1 MDKRDA
7 GEIRI
12 GASGTLWNDTGRSQD
27 CLSLLKTYAL
37 ILTAH
42 AESRRNS
49 NSRFRVGATGTVG
62 ESRIVNRVSIHAPVG
77 ERLADGV
84 HGALRERVSIHAPTG
99 VAMPGG
105 GGVPGGD
112 AVLIHAPV

>member
-7 GEIRI
+7 GEILI

-62 ESRIVNRVSIHAPVG
+62 ESRIVNRVSIHAP
-77 ERLADGV
+77 
-84 HGALRERVSIHAPTG
+84 TG